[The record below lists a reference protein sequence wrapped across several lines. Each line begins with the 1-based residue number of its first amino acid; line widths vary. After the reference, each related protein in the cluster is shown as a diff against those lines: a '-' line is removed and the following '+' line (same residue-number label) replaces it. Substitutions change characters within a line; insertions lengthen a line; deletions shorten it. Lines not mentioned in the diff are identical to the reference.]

1 MKAIGIPQPN
11 AWLVINDY
19 LHEVVLSEPTD
30 HRGEVLVYASSEP
43 VNNEDLKK
51 FVQDCRRLGIKSY
64 PLSGDFDLGGF
75 IGTAS
80 LTDCKTDHSGK
91 ITAIFDSP
99 VELGFFSF
107 EGGSNFFEFTDNP
120 FDKEAVTIPRSKS
133 VNKTANTTVAKK
145 ESPNPQS
152 TSKPACKERVETDSS
167 QDSYASHFF
176 DGIEEGLKNKLKKD
190 LKIIGRAVAK
200 DAVNTAAD
208 FLCGIFKKRK

>member
-1 MKAIGIPQPN
+1 MKAIGIHQPN

-43 VNNEDLKK
+43 VNNEDFKK
-51 FVQDCRRLGIKSY
+51 FMQDCRRLGIKSY
-64 PLSGDFDLGGF
+64 PLTGDFDLGGF

-80 LTDCKTDHSGK
+80 LTDCKKIPSGK
-91 ITAIFDSP
+91 ITAILDSP

-107 EGGSNFFEFTDNP
+107 EGGSNLFDFAENP
-120 FDKEAVTIPRSKS
+120 FEKVAVTKPGSKR
-133 VNKTANTTVAKK
+133 VNKTAKTAGKR
-145 ESPNPQS
+145 ESPKPQS
-152 TSKPACKERVETDSS
+152 PSNSACKERVETDSS

-208 FLCGIFKKRK
+208 LLGGIFKKRK